1 MLTIVYAEY
10 YKWVT
15 SLNYKAEIIAM
26 NEFLQKM
33 FMAEYSRMLKSTA
46 FAARLS
52 TGHKYFICVS
62 KTVCTLYAFVEWTD
76 FDKTSSQD
84 KNKYRAFLNF

>member
-1 MLTIVYAEY
+1 
-10 YKWVT
+10 
-15 SLNYKAEIIAM
+15 M

-62 KTVCTLYAFVEWTD
+62 KTVCTLYAFVE
-76 FDKTSSQD
+76 
-84 KNKYRAFLNF
+84 